1 MSAPVPPAPA
11 AAPARRTWV
20 WPLLAGLVTGISLR
34 LLFDG
39 RLDGRYETMM
49 LSFVLLAPLLVGMV
63 AVYVAERRVRRNW
76 GTYAGVGA
84 MANLI
89 FVGGTL
95 VTSLEGAICVI
106 LVLPVFVVIGSF
118 GGLLMGAIYR
128 YLKRPRQTLYGFLL
142 LPLVLGAIENPHPDG
157 RIERIE
163 RRILIAAPPA
173 EVWRQLM
180 TADAIRPDEV
190 DAAWT
195 YRIGV
200 PKPLAGVVRQTPTGL
215 VREVRM
221 GKGIHFQ
228 QMSTDWQPQRY
239 VHWQYHFDADS
250 VPAGALDDH
259 VRIGGQYFDLLDTAY
274 TLTPRAGGT
283 ELAMSLDY
291 RVSTAFDW
299 YAAPLGRWLLGGQ
312 SETLLS
318 FYRRRA
324 EARHRP
330 AAPPPAD

>member
-1 MSAPVPPAPA
+1 MSAPPPLKK
-11 AAPARRTWV
+11 ARWLYGNWL
-20 WPLLAGLVTGISLR
+20 WPLLCGVLVGLGMRLVFSAKAGDPYTTMLV
-34 LLFDG
+34 
-39 RLDGRYETMM
+39 
-49 LSFVLLAPLLVGMV
+49 SFLLLAPLIVGMV
-63 AVYVAERRVRRNW
+63 AVYVVERQERKH
-76 GTYAGVGA
+76 AGYHFGMGVL
-84 MANLI
+84 ANVF
-89 FVGGTL
+89 FVTGTL
-95 VTSLEGAICVI
+95 VMGLEGAICAI
-106 LVLPVFVVIGSF
+106 FAAPLFAIIGGIGGVFM
-118 GGLLMGAIYR
+118 GLICR
-128 YLKRPRQTLYGFLL
+128 YLKRPGPTLYGIAL
-142 LPLVLGAIENPHPDG
+142 LPLVLGAIENPHPEG

-163 RRILIAAPPA
+163 RRVLIAAPPA

-330 AAPPPAD
+330 AAPPPTG

>member
-1 MSAPVPPAPA
+1 MSAAPGK
-11 AAPARRTWV
+11 RVRWLYGNWL
-20 WPLLAGLVTGISLR
+20 WPLLCGVLVGLGLR
-34 LLFDG
+34 LIFSADAG
-39 RLDGRYETMM
+39 NPYTPM
-49 LSFVLLAPLLVGMV
+49 LISFLLLAPFLVGMV
-63 AVYVAERRVRRNW
+63 AVYVVERQTRKGW
-76 GTYAGVGA
+76 GFHFGMGA
-84 MANLI
+84 LANVF
-89 FVGGTL
+89 FVAGTL
-95 VTSLEGAICVI
+95 VMGLEGAICAIVA
-106 LVLPVFVVIGSF
+106 LPLFAIIGAF
-118 GGLLMGAIYR
+118 GGLCMGLICR
-128 YLKRPRQTLYGFLL
+128 LTRWPSHSLYGVAL
-142 LPLVLGAIENPHPDG
+142 LPLVLGAVESPHPQG

-163 RRILIAAPPA
+163 RRVFIAAAP
-173 EVWRQLM
+173 ETVWRQLM

-190 DAAWT
+190 DSAWT

-200 PKPLAGVVRQTPTGL
+200 PKPLAGIVRETPTGL
-215 VREVRM
+215 VRDVRM

-239 VHWQYHFDADS
+239 VNWRYHFDADS

-259 VRIGGQYFDLLDTAY
+259 VRIGGEYFDLLDTRY
-274 TLTPRAGGT
+274 TLTPRDGGT

-324 EARHRP
+324 EAGHRP
-330 AAPPPAD
+330 AGAPPTG

>member
-1 MSAPVPPAPA
+1 MSAPPVKKT
-11 AAPARRTWV
+11 RWLYGNWL
-20 WPLLAGLVTGISLR
+20 WPLLCGVLVGLGLRMIFSADAGEPYATMLISF
-34 LLFDG
+34 LLF
-39 RLDGRYETMM
+39 
-49 LSFVLLAPLLVGMV
+49 APFLVGMV
-63 AVYVAERRVRRNW
+63 AAYVVERQARKGLGFHFGMGALANVLFVI
-76 GTYAGVGA
+76 GSLAVG
-84 MANLI
+84 
-89 FVGGTL
+89 
-95 VTSLEGAICVI
+95 LEGAICV
-106 LVLPVFVVIGSF
+106 VIAAPIFAIIGGF
-118 GGLLMGAIYR
+118 GGLCMGLICR
-128 YLKRPRQTLYGFLL
+128 LTKWPSNSLYGVAL
-142 LPLVLGAIENPHPDG
+142 LPLMLGAVENPHPQG

-163 RRILIAAPPA
+163 RQIFIAAPPV

-180 TADAIRPDEV
+180 TADAIRADEV

-200 PKPLAGVVRQTPTGL
+200 PKPLAGIVRETPIGL
-215 VREVRM
+215 VRDVHM

-239 VHWQYHFDADS
+239 VNWQYHFDADS

-259 VRIGGQYFDLLDTAY
+259 VRIGGEYFDLLDTRY
-274 TLTPRAGGT
+274 TLTPRDGGT

-299 YAAPLGRWLLGGQ
+299 YAAPLSRWLLGGQ

-318 FYRRRA
+318 FYQRRA

-330 AAPPPAD
+330 RPAPPAG